1 MSYKLDVRFFLKPS
15 AVVIFTWPP
24 SLMSH
29 SQIIVI
35 NSAYMYAHGQCFVT
49 QKADFLIQIVSV
61 VACQRYLCPYVIPMT
76 MNAFIF
82 KNLSLKTVLLNHM
95 SK

>member
-1 MSYKLDVRFFLKPS
+1 MY
-15 AVVIFTWPP
+15 
-24 SLMSH
+24 SLTHWLETVSTY
-29 SQIIVI
+29 IVFI
-35 NSAYMYAHGQCFVT
+35 
-49 QKADFLIQIVSV
+49 L

>member
-1 MSYKLDVRFFLKPS
+1 MFIGIIPLSNLLFYLIKTFF
-15 AVVIFTWPP
+15 
-24 SLMSH
+24 
-29 SQIIVI
+29 
-35 NSAYMYAHGQCFVT
+35 
-49 QKADFLIQIVSV
+49 SV

>member
-1 MSYKLDVRFFLKPS
+1 MLEIDSLSEYNKILLSHNRTNGAVYSKIYFKVEICS
-15 AVVIFTWPP
+15 AHKI
-24 SLMSH
+24 
-29 SQIIVI
+29 
-35 NSAYMYAHGQCFVT
+35 
-49 QKADFLIQIVSV
+49 

>member
-1 MSYKLDVRFFLKPS
+1 MKID
-15 AVVIFTWPP
+15 
-24 SLMSH
+24 
-29 SQIIVI
+29 
-35 NSAYMYAHGQCFVT
+35 
-49 QKADFLIQIVSV
+49 SV

-95 SK
+95 SNKLFVIVIVTCSVD